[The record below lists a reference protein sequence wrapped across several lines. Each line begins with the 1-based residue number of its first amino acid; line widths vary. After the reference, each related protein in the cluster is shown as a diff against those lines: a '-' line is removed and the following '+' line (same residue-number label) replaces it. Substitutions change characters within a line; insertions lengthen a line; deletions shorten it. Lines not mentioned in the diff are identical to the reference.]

1 MQKAKASQPSSRAA
15 HVAKG
20 NKAPEKS
27 QAQRLLEAAR
37 KARIDGGGSGFSR
50 AMGKATIAQNAR
62 KTAKG
67 QIGG

>member
-1 MQKAKASQPSSRAA
+1 MQKAKTSPPSSRAA
-15 HVAKG
+15 RAATEG
-20 NKAPEKS
+20 KAPGKT

-37 KARIDGGGSGFSR
+37 KARSDGSGSGFSR
-50 AMGKATIAQNAR
+50 AMGKATMTKNAR